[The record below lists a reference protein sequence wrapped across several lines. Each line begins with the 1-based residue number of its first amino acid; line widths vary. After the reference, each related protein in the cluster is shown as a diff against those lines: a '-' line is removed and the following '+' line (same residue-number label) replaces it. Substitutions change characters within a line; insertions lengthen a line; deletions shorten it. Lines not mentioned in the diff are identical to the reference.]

1 MFLVG
6 QAAASQPRRSEGK
19 GWGCARSRGR
29 GAPLLTPYISETRTS
44 PHVYISIPFRGRW
57 GYGGRGNWAEGCQ
70 LRPQL
75 PASPRGAR
83 PLGEGVAS
91 AGSSVPLPRPRPSTW
106 SRQVRPLPGSPG
118 TEGDSLGVLGDNH
131 RKRSSGRSWTGGL
144 LEQTWGF
151 FLEVGSQRYLPFSTR
166 IQEGGARRKWTR

>member
-1 MFLVG
+1 MG
-6 QAAASQPRRSEGK
+6 AAGTGRRAASSG
-19 GWGCARSRGR
+19 
-29 GAPLLTPYISETRTS
+29 
-44 PHVYISIPFRGRW
+44 
-57 GYGGRGNWAEGCQ
+57 
-70 LRPQL
+70 RPQL

-91 AGSSVPLPRPRPSTW
+91 AGSSVPLPRPRPGTW

>member
-1 MFLVG
+1 MG
-6 QAAASQPRRSEGK
+6 RQQPRSPEGV
-19 GWGCARSRGR
+19 RGR
-29 GAPLLTPYISETRTS
+29 GGAVPEAGGAGLLCSPPTSVRPALRPTCTS
-44 PHVYISIPFRGRW
+44 PSHSGGGGAMRAAGTGRRAASS
-57 GYGGRGNWAEGCQ
+57 G
-70 LRPQL
+70 RPQL

-91 AGSSVPLPRPRPSTW
+91 AGSSVPLPRPRPGTW

-144 LEQTWGF
+144 LGQTWGF
-151 FLEVGSQRYLPFSTR
+151 FLEVGSQRHLPFSTR